1 MKRYITLL
9 LMLGTLVLAGC
20 ATASYP
26 QGLTMS
32 QPGDN
37 GAATDLDD

>member
-1 MKRYITLL
+1 MKTYITLF
-9 LMLGTLVLAGC
+9 LMLVTLALAGC
-20 ATASYP
+20 ATAPYP

-32 QPGDN
+32 QPGSN